1 MPGMSGIEMVRALRT
16 VRPDIP
22 VLFVSGDADATW
34 IDEFGANT
42 ALLTK
47 PCAPSRLVAA
57 LEQVLSDR
65 TTRVSHDQ

>member
-16 VRPDIP
+16 VRPDVP
-22 VLFVSGDADATW
+22 VLFVSGNADATW

-47 PCAPSRLVAA
+47 PFTPSRLFAA
-57 LEQVLSDR
+57 LAEVMSDR
-65 TTRVSHDQ
+65 PSPR